1 MFHEFKTFALKGN
14 VLDLAVG
21 VVIGTA
27 FSAIVASLVGDV
39 IMPIVGVITGGIDFS
54 GLHYTV
60 GGATINYGKFIQALF
75 IFLVVAFTL
84 FVVVKVLNKLRK
96 KEEKEHLAASPEPAP
111 DVLLL
116 TEIRDLLKK

>member
-1 MFHEFKTFALKGN
+1 MLHEFKTFALKGN

-39 IMPIVGVITGGIDFS
+39 TMPIIGVLTGGIDFS

-75 IFLVVAFTL
+75 VFAVVAFTL
-84 FVVVKVLNKLRK
+84 FIVVKALHTLRK
-96 KEEKEHLAASPEPAP
+96 NNETKEPAIPPAVTP
-111 DVLLL
+111 DIVLL